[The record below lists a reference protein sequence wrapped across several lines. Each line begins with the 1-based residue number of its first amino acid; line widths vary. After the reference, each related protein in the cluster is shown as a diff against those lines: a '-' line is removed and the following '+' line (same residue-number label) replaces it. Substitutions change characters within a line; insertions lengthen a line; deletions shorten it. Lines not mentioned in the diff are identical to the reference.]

1 MATPPLRPVASAY
14 STTIVASNANMEST
28 LHKSTSITE
37 GGTQHLCVLVHGLWG
52 NGTHLNYL
60 TTSLRERHP
69 DDELAILVCK
79 RNASSFTYDGI
90 EVGAE
95 RVTRE
100 IEDTIEELKGDGIR
114 VDRFSIIGYSL
125 GGLIARYTVGLLDS
139 KGYFDYIKPVN
150 FTTFASPHLGVRTPI
165 TGRTSFIWNA
175 LGARTL
181 SASGRQLF
189 TVDKFRDTERPLLS
203 ILADPESIFIHALA
217 KFENK
222 CLYANIVNDRT
233 APYYTTGISKIDPY
247 TNLEKIKINYVQGYQ
262 DVIVDPNDPFQL
274 AQPKEP
280 LTLSERVKDT
290 TSTVIR
296 RVPVVAG
303 LSIFIPIAVV
313 IFLVNSGV
321 QTLRSQK
328 RILLHEKDTAESG
341 FQRYRISWMVQ
352 DMRAGLE
359 NMYEAANS
367 AHQQEYLPEGSEESP
382 AEAATSPPSIEHMSG
397 TEGLE
402 KNASTSLHRRSTNR
416 EGSPD
421 FPTLALTSAQ
431 FGMISALDKAG
442 FKKYGVHIHNSNHS
456 HAALIVRSNRKAFDE
471 GKVVVQHWLDQSFIL

>member
-1 MATPPLRPVASAY
+1 
-14 STTIVASNANMEST
+14 MEST
-28 LHKSTSITE
+28 LHKPTSITE
-37 GGTQHLCVLVHGLWG
+37 GGTSHLCVLVHGLWG
-52 NGTHLNYL
+52 NGSHLNYL

-69 DDELAILVCK
+69 NDELSILVCE

-100 IEDTIEELKGDGIR
+100 IEDTIEELKGDGIK

-139 KGYFDYIKPVN
+139 KGYFDCIRPVN
-150 FTTFASPHLGVRTPI
+150 FTSFASPHLGVRTPL
-165 TGRTSFIWNA
+165 TGRTSFLWNA

-189 TVDKFRDTERPLLS
+189 TVDTFRDTGRPLLS

-217 KFENK
+217 KFENR

-233 APYYTTGISKIDPY
+233 AVYYTTGISRINPY
-247 TNLEKIKINYVQGYQ
+247 VDLEKLKINYVEGYQ
-262 DVIVDPNDPFQL
+262 NVIVDPNEPFEL

-280 LTLSERVKDT
+280 PTLSERVKDT
-290 TSTVIR
+290 TSTVLR
-296 RVPVVAG
+296 RAPVVAG
-303 LSIFIPIAVV
+303 LSILIPIAVV
-313 IFLVNSGV
+313 VFLVNSGV

-328 RILLHEKDTAESG
+328 RILLHEQDNAESG

-352 DMRAGLE
+352 DMRAGFE
-359 NMYEAANS
+359 NMLEAANS
-367 AHQQEYLPEGSEESP
+367 AHRQEYLTESSEQDS
-382 AEAATSPPSIEHMSG
+382 ADTSISSSGGETMSG
-397 TEGLE
+397 TDNLE
-402 KNASTSLHRRSTNR
+402 KHTSTSLRRRSTNG
-416 EGSPD
+416 EHSPD

-431 FGMISALDKAG
+431 FGMISALDKVS
-442 FKKYGVHIHNSNHS
+442 FKKYGVHIHNSSHS
-456 HAALIVRSNRKAFDE
+456 HAALIVRSNRKAFAE
-471 GKVVVQHWLDQSFIL
+471 GKVVVQHWLDKSFIL